1 MSLVISELFK
11 LGILNVHLSS
21 FVVKFDYLKESNL
34 RFVGFTLTVWITGIY
49 MYNLDSCN
57 LYLLK
62 KL

>member
-34 RFVGFTLTVWITGIY
+34 RFVGFTLTV
-49 MYNLDSCN
+49 CE
-57 LYLLK
+57 
-62 KL
+62 